1 MTWNSD
7 PLKIPKPKPGKPITP
22 EQLAASG
29 SEDGHQMALFCW
41 AALNTEQYPQLKNLF
56 AIPNGGNR
64 HIVEAIKFVGT
75 GTRSGVPDTMLAW
88 PIWPAMFAPSETKW
102 KNYAGLFIEMKKEKY
117 RHHKNGGRSKEQIE
131 WSDRL
136 IAAGYCVKTC
146 YNWIEARDTLIA
158 YLEGNL

>member
-1 MTWNSD
+1 MTWKSSR
-7 PLKIPKPKPGKPITP
+7 LQSPKPPPGKPVTP

-29 SEDGHQMALFCW
+29 TEDGHQSALFCW
-41 AALNTEQYPQLKNLF
+41 AALNIEQYPQLRNLF

-75 GTRSGVPDTMLAW
+75 GTRKGVPDTMLAW
-88 PIWPAMFAPSETKW
+88 PFFDREE
-102 KNYAGLFIEMKKEKY
+102 YQAGLFIEMKKEIY
-117 RHHKNGGRSKEQIE
+117 RNRKNGGRSEEQIE
-131 WSDRL
+131 WGNRL

-158 YLEGNL
+158 YLEGKL

>member
-1 MTWNSD
+1 MTWKSSR
-7 PLKIPKPKPGKPITP
+7 LQTPKPPPGKPITP

-75 GTRSGVPDTMLAW
+75 GTRE
-88 PIWPAMFAPSETKW
+88 I
-102 KNYAGLFIEMKKEKY
+102 
-117 RHHKNGGRSKEQIE
+117 GRASCRERV
-131 WSDRL
+131 SSP
-136 IAAGYCVKTC
+136 V
-146 YNWIEARDTLIA
+146 
-158 YLEGNL
+158 

>member
-29 SEDGHQMALFCW
+29 SEDGNQSALFCW

-88 PIWPAMFAPSETKW
+88 PLFNSFWDK
-102 KNYAGLFIEMKKEKY
+102 KYHGLYIEMKKEIY
-117 RHHKNGGRSKEQIE
+117 RNRKNGGRSDEQIE
-131 WSDRL
+131 WGNRL
-136 IAAGYCVKTC
+136 TDAGYCVRTC
-146 YNWIEARDTLIA
+146 YSWIEARDTLID
-158 YLEGNL
+158 YLEGRL